1 MNASILVRTTT
12 VLVMTMAGLVP
23 AAFAQQPP
31 PTRLAGVINDYTA
44 DLDTQGAWHIVGE
57 WSLFLKGHSGRVD
70 FIASLTMVR
79 ADNTTRSS
87 HTHHVG
93 IIDGQVTPLA
103 NGYRI
108 TGNAVITGNGTTAGF
123 SGSRVDVDVTG
134 GTLLPFANVKIT
146 FGGGATAHFGDQP
159 LDGVVSMTP

>member
-1 MNASILVRTTT
+1 MPILARVIVVAL
-12 VLVMTMAGLVP
+12 VLGLSP

-31 PTRLAGVINDYTA
+31 PTRLEGAVNDYTA
-44 DLDTQGAWHIVGE
+44 DLDGQGAWHIVGD
-57 WSLFLKGHSGRVD
+57 WSLFLKGQSGRVD

-79 ADNTTRSS
+79 ADNQTRSS

-108 TGNAVITGNGTTAGF
+108 TGNAIITGNGSSAAF

-134 GTLLPFANVKIT
+134 GTLLPMANVKLT
-146 FGGGATAHFGDQP
+146 FGGGAAAHFGDQP
-159 LDGVVSMTP
+159 IDGVVTITP